1 MSMIED
7 GGTPGGRLVLT
18 PEQYALI
25 TTPEVRATVIR
36 YVPEAVMLVTPA
48 EYDGLYVYDDH
59 RLKGTEV
66 DTILYLLGNPSV
78 LDAIAAEVPDEP
90 EV

>member
-18 PEQYALI
+18 AEQYALI
-25 TTPEVRATVIR
+25 TTPAVRATVIR
-36 YVPEAVMLVTPA
+36 YVPEAVMLVQPA

-59 RLKGTEV
+59 RLRGDEV
-66 DTILYLLGNPSV
+66 DTILYLLDNPSV
-78 LDAIAAEVPDEP
+78 LDAIAAEVPDEEP
-90 EV
+90 A